1 MFRTPLNILLYS
13 QTSGGKTTLA
23 LDLISRPQLFDKRID
38 EITYV
43 YSMYN
48 PRFKL
53 FPHVKFVKQ
62 EIPEL
67 KADGKTKI
75 LICDDLLINRSAMDK
90 LITIFLVSAHHSNT
104 TVIINVQQLTGDKRL
119 RTLSIN
125 THVFFLFSHLRDT
138 LSINTLFSQTGLSTD
153 FLKKAYKL
161 ATKKKYSYLGL
172 DLQSGTSESLR
183 VFSNVLNENPSYFLD
198 RELETPYAVSFNE

>member
-1 MFRTPLNILLYS
+1 MLYS

-23 LDLISRPQLFDKRID
+23 LDLISNPQLFDKRID

-48 PRFKL
+48 QRFKQY
-53 FPHVKFVKQ
+53 PNVKFIKQ
-62 EIPEL
+62 DIPEL
-67 KADGKTKI
+67 KADGKNKI
-75 LICDDLLINRSAMDK
+75 LICDDLLINKIAMEK

-138 LSINTLFSQTGLSTD
+138 LSINNLFAQTGLSTE
-153 FLKKAYKL
+153 FLKNAYKL
-161 ATKKKYSYLGL
+161 ATRKKYSYLGL
-172 DLQSGTSESLR
+172 DLQPATNESLR
-183 VFSNVLNENPSYFLD
+183 VFSNVLSEHPSFFLE
-198 RELETPYAVSFNE
+198 REVETPFAVGADE